1 MNNENKPAISDK
13 RLATLYQYWQSK
25 QGDRLMPARAD
36 IDPTE
41 IPKLLPILLLI
52 DVIATVS
59 YRYRLVGTEIV
70 SSAGQDITG
79 KLFDEVLPDDA
90 YKKYLLGLVN
100 EVVESRQP
108 LYAEG
113 AFMAE
118 KRVERLV
125 RRLVLP
131 LSSDGTT
138 VDMILAGQTFMA
150 TKETLRTG
158 RSEDLPFAEQ
168 LRLRLG

>member
-1 MNNENKPAISDK
+1 MDNDNQQAIGDK
-13 RLATLYQYWQSK
+13 RLTTLYRYWQSK
-25 QGDRLMPARAD
+25 QGGRLMPARAD

-41 IPKLLPILLLI
+41 IPSLLPILLLI
-52 DVIATVS
+52 DVVASVS

-70 SSAGQDITG
+70 NSAGQDITG
-79 KLFDEVLPDDA
+79 KLYDEVLPDDA
-90 YKKYLLGLVN
+90 YKSYLLGLLN
-100 EVVESRQP
+100 EVVETRQP

-131 LSSDGTT
+131 LSADGTT

-150 TKETLRTG
+150 TKDAMRTD
-158 RSEDLPFAEQ
+158 RPKDLPFAEQ
-168 LRLRLG
+168 LRLRLS

>member
-52 DVIATVS
+52 DVVATVS

-79 KLFDEVLPDDA
+79 KLFDEVLP
-90 YKKYLLGLVN
+90 
-100 EVVESRQP
+100 
-108 LYAEG
+108 
-113 AFMAE
+113 
-118 KRVERLV
+118 
-125 RRLVLP
+125 
-131 LSSDGTT
+131 
-138 VDMILAGQTFMA
+138 
-150 TKETLRTG
+150 
-158 RSEDLPFAEQ
+158 
-168 LRLRLG
+168 

>member
-1 MNNENKPAISDK
+1 MGNDNQQAIGDK
-13 RLATLYQYWQSK
+13 RLATLYRYWQSK
-25 QGDRLMPARAD
+25 RGDRLMPARAD
-36 IDPTE
+36 IDPIE
-41 IPKLLPILLLI
+41 IPRLLPILLLI

-70 SSAGQDITG
+70 SNAGEDITG

-100 EVVESRQP
+100 EVVETRQP

-131 LSSDGTT
+131 LSANGAT

-150 TKETLRTG
+150 TKDAMRTG
-158 RSEDLPFAEQ
+158 RPTDLPFAEQ
-168 LRLRLG
+168 LRLRLS